1 MRLVIWI
8 LPILFILILVYA
20 TFKKVKVYE
29 SFASGVSKV
38 LPLLKGLFPYI
49 ASMLILAEI
58 FEASGLAKLLSEWLS
73 PVFAFLG
80 IPKEITSLVLI
91 KPFSGSGTLS
101 VLTEIY
107 KTYGIDSYIANC
119 ASVVY
124 ATGETIF
131 YMSAI
136 YFASAKQKIVLPVV
150 IAIISNFI
158 AIIVGCLFCRL
169 FI

>member
-20 TFKKVKVYE
+20 IFKKVKVYE
-29 SFASGVSKV
+29 SFANGVSKV

-58 FEASGLAKLLSEWLS
+58 FEESGLAKLLSEWLS

-136 YFASAKQKIVLPVV
+136 YFASSKQKIVLPVV
-150 IAIISNFI
+150 IAIIANFV

>member
-1 MRLVIWI
+1 MRIVIWI
-8 LPILFILILVYA
+8 LPILFICILVYA
-20 TFKKVKVYE
+20 CIKRVKVYD
-29 SFASGVSKV
+29 SFASGVAKV
-38 LPLLKGLFPYI
+38 FPLLKGLFPYI
-49 ASMLILAEI
+49 ATMLILAEL
-58 FEASGLAKLLSEWLS
+58 FEESGLAQLLSNWLS
-73 PVFAFLG
+73 PFFGVLG

-101 VLTEIY
+101 ILTEIY
-107 KTYGIDSYIANC
+107 KTYGIDSYISNC

-150 IAIISNFI
+150 IALVANFV

-169 FI
+169 FV

>member
-8 LPILFILILVYA
+8 LPILFIGVLVYA
-20 TFKKVKVYE
+20 SFKRVKVYE
-29 SFASGVSKV
+29 SFAGGVAKV
-38 LPLLKGLFPYI
+38 FPLLKGLFPYI

-58 FEASGLAKLLSEWLS
+58 FEVSGLAGLLSEWLS

-101 VLTEIY
+101 ILTEIY

-136 YFASAKQKIVLPVV
+136 YFASSKQKIVLPVV
-150 IAIISNFI
+150 IALISNFV
-158 AIIVGCLFCRL
+158 AIVIGCLFCRL